1 MSEIQERMKELC
13 KPIDQQIMMCDSRED
28 ILMMACVMLTHVK
41 TMLDSQI
48 GVEGRKQLLEENN
61 NDYWI

>member
-1 MSEIQERMKELC
+1 MSKIQARMRELT
-13 KPIDQQIMMCDSRED
+13 KPIDQQIMMCDSKED

-48 GVEGRKQLLEENN
+48 GVEGRKTIIGDAN
-61 NDYWI
+61 NDY

>member
-1 MSEIQERMKELC
+1 MRELI
-13 KPIDQQIMMCDSRED
+13 KPIDQQIMMCDSKED

-48 GVEGRKQLLEENN
+48 GIKGRKTVIGDAN
-61 NDYWI
+61 ND

>member
-1 MSEIQERMKELC
+1 MSKVQERTKELC
-13 KPIDQQIMMCDSRED
+13 RPIDQQIMMCDNRED

-48 GVEGRKQLLEENN
+48 GVVGRKAIIAGANN
-61 NDYWI
+61 ET

>member
-1 MSEIQERMKELC
+1 MIDVQERMKELC
-13 KPIDQQIMMCDSRED
+13 RPIDQQIMMCDNRED

-48 GVEGRKQLLEENN
+48 GVVGRKAIIAGANN
-61 NDYWI
+61 ET

>member
-1 MSEIQERMKELC
+1 MSKVQERMKELC
-13 KPIDQQIMMCDSRED
+13 RPIDQQIMMCDNRED

-48 GVEGRKQLLEENN
+48 GVVGRKAIIAGANN
-61 NDYWI
+61 ET